1 MISSMTAFAREE
13 YRGDLG
19 EMSWEI
25 RSVNHRYLE
34 VFLRL
39 PEELRVLETVVR
51 ERLATRLGRGKL
63 DVALKY
69 KPSPETEGG
78 IRVNRR
84 MVEQLVAADEE
95 VAGILHVDSYLKPID
110 LLRWPGV
117 LQEQEQDFTPIKQLA
132 LELLDKTIDGL
143 VSSRRREGERLA
155 EIVGQRCRSL
165 QEQVEKVRTLMPE
178 VLQGVKTKIRER
190 LQEVMEELDE
200 TRLEQEMALL
210 AQRLDVDEEM
220 DRLAGHLVEVERVLS
235 TDEPVGR
242 RLDFLMQELNREAN
256 TLSSKSNNLEV
267 TRIGVEMKVLIE
279 QMREQIQNIE

>member
-1 MISSMTAFAREE
+1 MTAFAREE

-19 EMSWEI
+19 DMSWEI

-95 VAGILHVDSYLKPID
+95 VAAILHVDSYLKPID

-117 LQEQEQDFTPIKQLA
+117 LQEQEQDFTPVKQLA

-143 VSSRRREGERLA
+143 VSNRQREGERLA
-155 EIVGQRCRSL
+155 EVVRQRCRSL
-165 QEQVEKVRTLMPE
+165 QEQVEKVRVLMPE

-200 TRLEQEMALL
+200 ARLEQEMALL

>member
-1 MISSMTAFAREE
+1 MTAFAREE

-95 VAGILHVDSYLKPID
+95 VAAILHVDSYLKPID

-117 LQEQEQDFTPIKQLA
+117 LQEQERDFTPVKQLA
-132 LELLDKTIDGL
+132 LELLDSALDSL
-143 VSSRRREGERLA
+143 VANRQREGERLG
-155 EIVGQRCRSL
+155 EIVLQRCRSL
-165 QEQVEKVRTLMPE
+165 QEQVDKVRILMPE
-178 VLQGVKTKIRER
+178 VLQGVRTKIRER

-220 DRLAGHLVEVERVLS
+220 DRMVAHLQEVAAALGAA
-235 TDEPVGR
+235 EPVGR

-256 TLSSKSNNLEV
+256 TLGSKSSDIEV
-267 TRIGVEMKVLIE
+267 SRLAVEMKVLVE
-279 QMREQIQNIE
+279 QMREQVQNIE

>member
-1 MISSMTAFAREE
+1 MTAFAREE

-220 DRLAGHLVEVERVLS
+220 DRLAGHLIEVERVLS

>member
-1 MISSMTAFAREE
+1 MTAFAREE

-34 VFLRL
+34 AFLRL

-51 ERLATRLGRGKL
+51 ERLAARLGRGKL

-69 KPSPETEGG
+69 KPSAESEAG
-78 IRVNRR
+78 IQVNHR
-84 MVEQLVAADEE
+84 MVEQLVAADLE
-95 VAGILHVDSYLKPID
+95 VAGILQVDSCLKPID

-117 LQEQEQDFTPIKQLA
+117 LQEQERDFTPVKQLA
-132 LELLDKTIDGL
+132 LELLDRTLDSL
-143 VSSRRREGERLA
+143 VANRQREGERLG
-155 EIVGQRCRSL
+155 EILLQRCRSL
-165 QEQVEKVRTLMPE
+165 QEQVDRVRVLMPE
-178 VLQGVKTKIRER
+178 VLQGVKTKILER
-190 LQEVMEELDE
+190 LREVMEELDE

-220 DRLAGHLVEVERVLS
+220 DRLAGHLVEVERVLG
-235 TDEPVGR
+235 TGEPVGR

-256 TLSSKSNNLEV
+256 TLSSKSSNLEV
-267 TRIGVEMKVLIE
+267 TRIGVEMKVLVE